1 MKNLLAENMLRFGTK
16 NLTESTKQQL
26 MEATAMTGSLPA
38 TKNQPLPVRNP
49 ISAKQPLPV
58 IPLSK
63 PETIIANQEDQ
74 TINTN
79 TQSSVLQNLQ
89 LQSDV
94 IRSQIESI
102 RSIQDEQKQLK
113 KLQQVTM
120 QIEDLKKQISTE
132 CKKKA
137 FKGKLCRLYQKQ
149 LLTLQTQKL
158 ATDEFSGSGGSY
170 GGGGGRSGGGG
181 NGGDGGGGDGA
192 SKVNNWVQA
201 LTNVLGLIGA
211 VTLVFK
217 KDPPAAGAD
226 AGAGDN

>member
-1 MKNLLAENMLRFGTK
+1 MKNILAENMLRFGTK

-102 RSIQDEQKQLK
+102 RSIQDEQKQL
-113 KLQQVTM
+113 
-120 QIEDLKKQISTE
+120 
-132 CKKKA
+132 
-137 FKGKLCRLYQKQ
+137 
-149 LLTLQTQKL
+149 LTLQTQKL

>member
-16 NLTESTKQQL
+16 NLTESTKQRL
-26 MEATAMTGSLPA
+26 IEATAMSGSLPV
-38 TKNQPLPVRNP
+38 TKERPLPVT
-49 ISAKQPLPV
+49 KPLPKPLTV

-89 LQSDV
+89 LQSDN
-94 IRSQIESI
+94 IQSQIESI
-102 RSIQDEQKQLK
+102 QSIQDEQKQLR

-120 QIEDLKKQISTE
+120 QIEELKKQISTE
-132 CKKKA
+132 CKQKA

-158 ATDEFSGSGGSY
+158 ATDGFSRSG
-170 GGGGGRSGGGG
+170 GGGG
-181 NGGDGGGGDGA
+181 NGGGDGDGA
-192 SKVNNWVQA
+192 NKITNWTIA
-201 LTNVLGLIGA
+201 LGGVLSLITSVMLA
-211 VTLVFK
+211 FK
-217 KDPPAAGAD
+217 KDDKTTTDADAD
-226 AGAGDN
+226 AGTGDN

>member
-16 NLTESTKQQL
+16 NLTESTKQRL
-26 MEATAMTGSLPA
+26 IEATAMTGSLPV
-38 TKNQPLPVRNP
+38 TKDQPLPV
-49 ISAKQPLPV
+49 KQPLPKPLPKPLTV

-89 LQSDV
+89 LQSDN
-94 IRSQIESI
+94 IQSQIESI
-102 RSIQDEQKQLK
+102 QSIQDEQKQLR

-120 QIEDLKKQISTE
+120 QIEELKKQISTE
-132 CKKKA
+132 CKQKA

-158 ATDEFSGSGGSY
+158 ATDGFS
-170 GGGGGRSGGGG
+170 RSGGGG
-181 NGGDGGGGDGA
+181 SGDDDGA
-192 SKVNNWVQA
+192 NKITNWTIA
-201 LTNVLGLIGA
+201 LSGVLGL
-211 VTLVFK
+211 VTSVMLAFK
-217 KDPPAAGAD
+217 KDDKTTTGTDAD
-226 AGAGDN
+226 TDADTGDN